1 LAYLLQCE
9 LALEASQA
17 LAREQVERRLPTFAR
32 ASQNM
37 AAVAMLLD
45 ALPAPSTNGAGEV
58 YQRLKSIIGGTV
70 AQQAESSL
78 LHQVEASILLPTD
91 PKDGGQRATQGAHE
105 DLCSFFLLRC
115 RVRLQLGC
123 GGGKSEEQG
132 VVMPHDWWC
141 SRGLWGC

>member
-91 PKDGGQRATQGAHE
+91 PKDGGQRATQE
-105 DLCSFFLLRC
+105 LMKTFVPSSSF
-115 RVRLQLGC
+115 
-123 GGGKSEEQG
+123 G
-132 VVMPHDWWC
+132 VVFD
-141 SRGLWGC
+141 SN